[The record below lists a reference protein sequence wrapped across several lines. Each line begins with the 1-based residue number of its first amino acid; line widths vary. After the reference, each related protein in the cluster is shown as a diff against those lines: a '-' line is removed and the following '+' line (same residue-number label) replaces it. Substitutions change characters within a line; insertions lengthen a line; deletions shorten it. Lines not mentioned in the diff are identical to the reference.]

1 MILSLTLQIIYLLT
15 GENYGPVK
23 KSSKHMKPICK
34 PHMST
39 SWSRTKTTVME
50 PSLHSPERENE
61 QQILELTNKIIELL
75 TGEVPIRCQDVTVY
89 LSMEEWEYVESQKDL
104 YKELMMEIQQ
114 PLKSLNK
121 DGFIKKSL
129 SRSPNSKENQNVLR
143 LSQDCQIGGAKV
155 SPKSKAM
162 RYKGPVG
169 SNKRNPAERCYKS
182 KDRPK
187 NPRRIPQADQVY
199 GNNISVTRLLWNIS
213 YSAFLCLILQVED
226 LKIIK
231 VEVLDDEED
240 MYGNSNLH
248 CEQGEIGLDGCIK
261 RNLPEKCSS
270 PLSSQDSPKEYPND
284 DHQEEDQI
292 DINVCIVGGAHDT
305 YVRGDRYPMEE
316 DIPTD
321 NSPSE

>member
-187 NPRRIPQADQVY
+187 NPRRIPQADQV
-199 GNNISVTRLLWNIS
+199 
-213 YSAFLCLILQVED
+213 ED